1 MEILNL
7 QQLSVLVSKSKKST
21 TDLFAKLKKKKP
33 SNLDSTAEKIH
44 NKLFQDIDCLE
55 CANCCKNISPII
67 KDSDIVRIAKFL
79 KMKPADL
86 TQKYMYL
93 DNDGDYVYKQTPCPF
108 LLSDNYCSIYNV
120 RPNACKEYPHT
131 DRKRFY
137 QILDLTSKNAT
148 ICPEVYYF
156 IEELKKEKF

>member
-21 TDLFAKLKKKKP
+21 NDLFAKLKKKKP
-33 SNLDSTAEKIH
+33 SNLDNVADKIH
-44 NKLFQDIDCLE
+44 TKIFQEIDCLD

-93 DNDGDYVYKQTPCPF
+93 DKDGDYVYKQAPCPF
-108 LLSDNYCSIYNV
+108 LMSDNYCSIYSV

-137 QILDLTSKNAT
+137 QILDLTAKNASF
-148 ICPEVYYF
+148 CPAVYYF
-156 IEELKKEKF
+156 IEDLKKESV